1 MELRCNGAA
10 PELVLGVARKSSAT
24 RGTTMEFDEIIVGSG
39 SSGAVLAARL
49 SEDRG
54 RQVLLIEAGPDYP
67 DLERTPKSLL
77 NGRQQPSDHDW
88 GFTAEMVAGRSTTY
102 PRGKVIGGT
111 SSVNGCVALRGTP
124 ADYDEW
130 GALGNSDWNW
140 ASVLPVFIRI
150 EDDRDA
156 QGDYHG
162 VGGPIPMRR
171 YAPAELGP
179 VQAAF
184 AGACRQLGFP
194 TAHDHNHPEATGIGF
209 GPFNLRHD
217 SVRISTAIAYL
228 LPARGRP
235 NLSIRSDCLVD
246 RVLFDGN
253 RAIGVEM
260 ESHNG
265 PERILGKRVT
275 LSAGTIGT
283 PAILLR
289 SGIGPADDLRTI
301 GIAPKIPLD
310 GVGRNLI
317 DHAGVGFSLDAAPG
331 TVDETTPIAQVL
343 LRYTAPG
350 SCLENDMQ
358 AYLLEV
364 LLPQPQQRI
373 RALLV
378 KPNSSGMLRLRSRH
392 PKVQPVIQ
400 LNLASEAEDARRL
413 GDGLRLLGKFIQT
426 PQLDPHLARSVNLDD
441 GETVSIGRLGKLLE
455 QSDWVAAHVQSVVR
469 HYVHPVGSA
478 RMGPADDPGAVVDQH
493 GRVHGTSGLRVA
505 DASIMA
511 TIPRANTNLTCIVIG
526 ERVAGWMREQDN

>member
-1 MELRCNGAA
+1 
-10 PELVLGVARKSSAT
+10 
-24 RGTTMEFDEIIVGSG
+24 MEFDEIIVGSG
-39 SSGAVLAARL
+39 SSGAVLAVRL

-67 DLERTPKSLL
+67 DIEQTPKTLL

-88 GFTAEMVAGRSTTY
+88 GFTAEMVPGRSTPY

-124 ADYDEW
+124 SDYDEW

-140 ASVLPVFIRI
+140 AKMLPVFIRI
-150 EDDRDA
+150 EDDRGA
-156 QGDYHG
+156 EGDHHG

-171 YAPAELGP
+171 YAAAELGP

-184 AGACRQLGFP
+184 AEACGKLGFP
-194 TAHDHNHPEATGIGF
+194 TTHDHNHPEATGVGF
-209 GPFNLRHD
+209 GPFNLRPH
-217 SVRISTAIAYL
+217 SVRVSTAIAYL

-235 NLSIRSDCLVD
+235 NLTIRSGCLVD

-253 RAIGVEM
+253 RAIGVEVQ
-260 ESHNG
+260 SHNG
-265 PERILGKRVT
+265 SERVLGRRVS
-275 LSAGTIGT
+275 LSAGAIGT

-289 SGIGPADDLRTI
+289 SGIGPVDDLRAI
-301 GIAPKIPLD
+301 GIAPHIPLE

-317 DHAGVGFSLDAAPG
+317 DHATVGFWWNAAPG
-331 TVDETTPIAQVL
+331 TVDECTPIAQVL

-350 SCLENDMQ
+350 SGLQNDMQ
-358 AYLLEV
+358 VLL
-364 LLPQPQQRI
+364 LQFLPQPQLSI
-373 RALLV
+373 RAQLV
-378 KPNSSGMLRLRSRH
+378 KPHSTGTLRLGSRD

-426 PQLDPHLARSVNLDD
+426 PQLGPHLAHDVILNNDETLPTTKL
-441 GETVSIGRLGKLLE
+441 GELIK
-455 QSDWVAAHVQSVVR
+455 QPDWVDAHVQSVVR

-478 RMGPADDPGAVVDQH
+478 RMGPVNDPGAVVDQH

-505 DASIMA
+505 DASVMP
-511 TIPRANTNLTCIVIG
+511 TIPRANTNLTCIAIG

>member
-1 MELRCNGAA
+1 
-10 PELVLGVARKSSAT
+10 
-24 RGTTMEFDEIIVGSG
+24 MEFDEIIVGSG

-77 NGRQQPSDHDW
+77 NGRQMPSGHDW

-102 PRGKVIGGT
+102 PRGKVTGGT
-111 SSVNGCVALRGTP
+111 SSVNGCVALRGMP

-130 GALGNSDWNW
+130 AALGNSDWNW
-140 ASVLPVFIRI
+140 ANVLPVFIRI

-156 QGDYHG
+156 QDDYHG

-171 YAPAELGP
+171 YAPGELGP

-184 AGACRQLGFP
+184 AEACKELGFP
-194 TAHDHNHPEATGIGF
+194 IAHDHNHPEATGIGL
-209 GPFNLRHD
+209 GPFNLRND
-217 SVRISTAIAYL
+217 NVRVSTAIAYL

-253 RAIGVEM
+253 RAIGVEL
-260 ESHNG
+260 ESHDG
-265 PERILGKRVT
+265 PERVLGKRVA
-275 LSAGTIGT
+275 LSAGAIGT

-289 SGIGPADDLRTI
+289 SGIGPADDLRAI
-301 GIAPKIPLD
+301 GIAPNIAMD
-310 GVGRNLI
+310 GVGRSLI
-317 DHAGVGFSLDAAPG
+317 DHAGVGFSWDAAPG
-331 TVDETTPIAQVL
+331 TVDESTPVAQVL

-358 AYLLEV
+358 AYLLQV
-364 LLPQPQQRI
+364 LSPHPKLLI
-373 RALLV
+373 RALLL
-378 KPNSSGMLRLRSRH
+378 KPHSSGTLQLRSRDA
-392 PKVQPVIQ
+392 KVQPVIQ

-426 PQLDPHLARSVNLDD
+426 PQLGPHLAHSVILDD
-441 GETVSIGRLGKLLE
+441 GETLPIRTVGELLK
-455 QSDWVAAHVQSVVR
+455 QSDWVNAHVQSVVR

-478 RMGPADDPGAVVDQH
+478 RMGPANDPGAVVDQH
-493 GRVHGTSGLRVA
+493 GRVHGTAGLRIA
-505 DASIMA
+505 DASVMP
-511 TIPRANTNLTCIVIG
+511 TIPRANTNLTCIMIG
-526 ERVAGWMREQDN
+526 ERVAGWMRGRDD